1 MPSLARAKPLV
12 IVCTR
17 DRALSTPFYR
27 DTLGLAL
34 ISEDAFAAVFA
45 LDGASLRLSTV
56 ADWTA
61 HDHTIFGFG
70 VDDVAATVSALAER
84 GVVFVRFPGFNHDA
98 SGVWT
103 APDQSA
109 RVAWFKDPDGNL
121 LSLTEFSK

>member
-17 DRALSTPFYR
+17 DRAVSTRFYR
-27 DTLGLAL
+27 DTLGLPL
-34 ISEDAFAAVFA
+34 LSEDAFAAVFA
-45 LDGASLRLSTV
+45 LDGATLRVSLV

-61 HDHTIFGFG
+61 HQHTIFGFG
-70 VDDVAATVSALAER
+70 VDDIAALVTALADR
-84 GVVFVRFPGFNHDA
+84 GVVFIRFPGFHQDS

-121 LSLTEFSK
+121 LSLTEFLK